1 MEPLLSYIEAWK
13 KLLSPAFPELPE
25 QLLDAMPSLSWVE
38 DFLMIECFRGELSF
52 HLFNEE
58 MVWSQWRKIFGV
70 STDKVIGQEFTK
82 RSAA

>member
-58 MVWSQWRKIFGV
+58 MVWSVEKDLWV